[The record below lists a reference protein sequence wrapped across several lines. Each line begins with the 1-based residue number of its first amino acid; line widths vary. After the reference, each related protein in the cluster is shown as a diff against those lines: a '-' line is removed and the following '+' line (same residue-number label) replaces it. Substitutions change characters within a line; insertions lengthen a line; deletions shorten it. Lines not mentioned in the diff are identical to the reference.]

1 MHKQNDDWKRKNK
14 SGMVLTNWV
23 KADNELIRYIISETD
38 AQTCMLYIIIL
49 SHRYTKNNQCYP
61 SISLLAKEMDVSGR
75 TIQRMIN
82 RLHEIGVLKINSGKM
97 GVANNYYFP
106 EEEFYKEDPTSAMAH
121 KRKTAFR
128 KKPSSKKEPLE
139 EDIVA
144 MEELDE
150 TKKQDDDW
158 DDDFPF

>member
-1 MHKQNDDWKRKNK
+1 
-14 SGMVLTNWV
+14 MVLTNWV
-23 KADNELIRYIISETD
+23 KADNELIRYIIFETD

-49 SHRYTKNNQCYP
+49 SHRNTQSNQCYP
-61 SISLLAKEMDVSGR
+61 SIKLLAKEMDVSPR

-106 EEEFYKEDPTSAMAH
+106 EEVFYKEDPTSAMAR

-128 KKPSSKKEPLE
+128 NKPSSKKETLE
-139 EDIVA
+139 ETVA
-144 MEELDE
+144 EIKEMAEI
-150 TKKQDDDW
+150 KKQDNDW

>member
-1 MHKQNDDWKRKNK
+1 MYKQNDDWKRKNK

-23 KADNELIRYIISETD
+23 KADNELIRYIIFKTD

-49 SHRYTKNNQCYP
+49 SHRNTQSNQCYP
-61 SISLLAKEMDVSGR
+61 SINLLAKEMSVSRR

-106 EEEFYKEDPTSAMAH
+106 EEEFYKEDPTSAMAR

-128 KKPSSKKEPLE
+128 KKSSSKKETLE
-139 EDIVA
+139 EAVVEIKEMAEV
-144 MEELDE
+144 
-150 TKKQDDDW
+150 KKQDDDW
-158 DDDFPF
+158 DDFPF